1 MNFICTYFLKLNVN
15 TDFWEPMMSNQVI
28 SWIDESINK
37 WQPFINGH
45 FEEGE
50 GERRLVNPAT
60 GEPLC
65 GVSEC
70 GPNQVQKAIL
80 AARSAFDR
88 GPWPRLAAA
97 RRARFL
103 HQLAD
108 RLETMA
114 DRLARVETLNQ
125 GKPLREAG
133 SDVADAV
140 GCIRYYAGLA
150 SRGQGRKAAAGAAV
164 VREPIGVCGQ
174 IAAWN
179 FPLLL
184 AVWKLA
190 PALAA
195 GNTCVLKPSEFTP
208 LTTLLLAGAL
218 QELDLPPGVVNIVL
232 GDGRTAGLPL
242 AESPLVDKVSF
253 TGSAATGRAVA
264 QAALGNLKKVALELG
279 GKSPVIVFADQD
291 LETAVDYALFAI
303 YCNAGQVCSAGSR
316 FIVQDPIREAFV
328 RRLAERARRIVVGP
342 GTDPGT
348 EMGPLVHEQHLD
360 RVQGYIRAGL
370 AEGAR
375 LEAGGGPLR
384 GGRFGS
390 GFYLEP
396 TLFSG
401 AEPGVRIVQEEI
413 FGPVAVVQRF
423 ATEAEAVGL
432 ANGTRYGLA
441 GAVFSGDTVRG
452 VRVARALRA
461 GVAWVNGYHA
471 SGPDLP
477 WGGYK
482 ESGWGRELG
491 TFGLD
496 AYTEVKQLN
505 VALEPAPIQWFRA

>member
-1 MNFICTYFLKLNVN
+1 MVPSEFLLKFKE
-15 TDFWEPMMSNQVI
+15 D
-28 SWIDESINK
+28 INN
-37 WQPFINGH
+37 WQPFINGQ
-45 FEEGE
+45 FEAG
-50 GERRLVNPAT
+50 GCERILADPAT
-60 GEPLC
+60 GDSLC
-65 GVSEC
+65 RVSEC
-70 GPNQVQKAIL
+70 DPGQVEKAIL
-80 AARSAFDR
+80 AARHAFDR
-88 GPWPRLAAA
+88 GSWRRLAAA
-97 RRARFL
+97 GRARIL

-108 RLETMA
+108 KLEAMA
-114 DRLARVETLNQ
+114 GPLAMVETLNQ
-125 GKPLREAG
+125 GKPVRESRG
-133 SDVADAV
+133 DVADAV
-140 GCIRYYAGLA
+140 ACLRYYAGLA
-150 SRGQGRKAAAGAAV
+150 ARGQGSGKAAAGATV

-208 LTTLLLAGAL
+208 LTALMLARAL
-218 QELDLPPGVVNIVL
+218 QDLDLPPGVVNVVL
-232 GDGRTAGLPL
+232 GDGSAVGQPL
-242 AESPLVDKVSF
+242 AESPRVDKISF

-264 QAALGNLKKVALELG
+264 RAALGNLKKVALELG

-291 LETAVDYALFAI
+291 LETAVDYALYAA
-303 YCNAGQVCSAGSR
+303 YCNAGQICSAGTR
-316 FIVQDPIREAFV
+316 FIVQDPVHGEFV
-328 RRLAERARRIVVGP
+328 RRLAERAGRIVVGP
-342 GTDPGT
+342 GADPGT
-348 EMGPLVHEQHLD
+348 EMGPLIHGRHLD

-401 AEPGVRIVQEEI
+401 AEPGMRIVQEEI

-423 ATEAEAVGL
+423 ATEAEAVDL

-441 GAVFSGDTVRG
+441 GAVFTRDAERA

-461 GVAWVNGYHA
+461 GVVWVNGYHD
-471 SGPDLP
+471 SGPERP
-477 WGGYK
+477 WGGVK

-496 AYTEVKQLN
+496 AFCETKQLN
-505 VALEPAPIQWFRA
+505 VALEPAPIHWFKA

>member
-1 MNFICTYFLKLNVN
+1 MTSDQSLQNLAGIL
-15 TDFWEPMMSNQVI
+15 PA
-28 SWIDESINK
+28 
-37 WQPFINGH
+37 WQPFINGQ
-45 FEEGE
+45 FEAGVSD
-50 GERRLVNPAT
+50 RRLVDPAT
-60 GEPLC
+60 GETLC
-65 GVSEC
+65 QVSEC
-70 GPNQVQKAIL
+70 GPGQVAKAIT
-80 AARSAFDR
+80 AARQAFDR
-88 GPWPRLAAA
+88 GPWSRLGAD

-108 RLETMA
+108 RVETMA
-114 DRLARVETLNQ
+114 DPLAMAETLNQ
-125 GKPLREAG
+125 GKPVRE
-133 SDVADAV
+133 SRWDVADAAA
-140 GCIRYYAGLA
+140 CIRFYAELA
-150 SRGQGRKAAAGAAV
+150 ARGQDRDPAGAGATV

-208 LTTLLLAGAL
+208 LTALMLARAM
-218 QELDLPPGVVNIVL
+218 QDLDLPPGVVNIVP
-232 GDGRTAGLPL
+232 GDGATAGQAL
-242 AESPLVDKVSF
+242 AGSPWVDKVSF
-253 TGSAATGRAVA
+253 TGSAATGRAVTR
-264 QAALGNLKKVALELG
+264 AALGNLKKVALELG

-291 LETAVDYALFAI
+291 LETVVDYALYAA
-303 YCNAGQVCSAGSR
+303 YCNAGQVCSAGTR
-316 FIVQDPIREAFV
+316 FIVQDPVHGEFV

-342 GTDPGT
+342 GADPGT
-348 EMGPLVHEQHLD
+348 EMGPLIHGRHLD

-401 AEPGVRIVQEEI
+401 AEPGMRIVQEEI

-423 ATEAEAVGL
+423 ATEAEAVDL

-441 GAVFSGDTVRG
+441 GAVFTRDAERA

-461 GVAWVNGYHA
+461 GVVWVNGYHD
-471 SGPDLP
+471 SGPERP
-477 WGGYK
+477 WGGFK

-496 AYTEVKQLN
+496 AYCEIKQLN
-505 VALEPAPIQWFRA
+505 VALEPAPIHWFKA